1 MSMNAKELL
10 LAKLTSGRFIF
21 TLITGFVFAYLAI
34 TGELST
40 ERVQEV
46 ILIVIYAYFSRTDR
60 GEKQI
65 NKGETK

>member
-1 MSMNAKELL
+1 VYMNAKELL

-60 GEKQI
+60 NSKPKKEGEI
-65 NKGETK
+65 G